1 MEIIEK
7 FNKLFCELGELCF
20 NIKMV
25 ERPLKPFDFT
35 SKEDQV
41 ANSDYLDGV
50 LKKHPKTIRG
60 FYLAIE
66 RKWCDSIACYLQ
78 ENGEVV
84 VEFYNRD
91 MEVEKIIS
99 YASVKDLSE
108 NKVSILH
115 FLTREWKPF

>member
-35 SKEDQV
+35 AKESQP
-41 ANSDYLDGV
+41 ANPDYLDEV
-50 LKKHPKTIRG
+50 LNKHPKTIRG
-60 FYLAIE
+60 FFMSI
-66 RKWCDSIACYLQ
+66 RRTQCDSIQCLLQ
-78 ENGEVV
+78 ENGEII

-91 MEVEKIIS
+91 MEVEKTIS
-99 YASVKDLSE
+99 YTSVKDLSE
-108 NKVSILH
+108 NKVSIIH